1 MKKSVRGEEE
11 EEESLSYFYSIF
23 HGKNKEKKKR
33 ERLTECAADRL
44 VISRQHESHPL
55 LLSD

>member
-23 HGKNKEKKKR
+23 HGKNKEKKR